1 MASDDRFVV
10 NEKDMGINVTGK
22 NGMDYVEK
30 ASFSIE
36 LCKHIDAGDDSG
48 FVCKIFCSLKD
59 ELRYI
64 FLNVFRSI
72 LRLIKYIKSN
82 YILIPKLA
90 HIFSYAI
97 EYKAGP

>member
-72 LRLIKYIKSN
+72 LRLIKYI
-82 YILIPKLA
+82 
-90 HIFSYAI
+90 
-97 EYKAGP
+97 